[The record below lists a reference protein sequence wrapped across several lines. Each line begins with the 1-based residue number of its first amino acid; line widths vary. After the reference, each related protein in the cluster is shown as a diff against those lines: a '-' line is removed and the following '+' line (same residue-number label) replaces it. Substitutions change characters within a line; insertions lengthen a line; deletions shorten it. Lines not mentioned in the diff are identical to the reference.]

1 MKHSTIKRLKEE
13 FTGKRNILTVTLVL
27 VGGYFIA
34 YPIVITSIEYLGR
47 SLTVVVGFLIVVIG
61 DFMMDVFHKE

>member
-47 SLTVVVGFLIVVIG
+47 SLTAVVGFLIVVIG